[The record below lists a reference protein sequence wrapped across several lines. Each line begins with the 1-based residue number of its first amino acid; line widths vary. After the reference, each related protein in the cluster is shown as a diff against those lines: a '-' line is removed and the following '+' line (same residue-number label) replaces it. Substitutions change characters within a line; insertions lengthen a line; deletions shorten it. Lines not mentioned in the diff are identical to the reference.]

1 LFNNIGETSL
11 FLSFLVSILGLF
23 SFSIGI
29 LRKDNKLIHI
39 GSRCVLS
46 TFFLITISII
56 SLIYLLITKDFSNFY
71 VAKNTSNDLST
82 LYSLTALWAGQEGSL
97 LLWSWI
103 LSIYISVVTIS
114 KSKNKLIPAT
124 QNVILFVLGF
134 FIFLIVFIESP
145 FETLSQPPT
154 NGRGLNPILQNIY
167 MAIHPLTLYI
177 GYIALTVPFA
187 FSIASILSKDGS
199 DDWIILSKKWTY
211 FSWIFLLG
219 GLLLGSRWAYLE
231 LGWGGYWAWDPVENI
246 ALMPWLVLTAF
257 IHSSMA
263 QEMRS
268 LLRRWNVVLMFL
280 AFFLSIFGTF
290 ITRSGLI
297 SSVHSFAQ
305 SRIGI
310 YFIIFILLMTIIS
323 VFFYH
328 KNKKFLLS
336 KEDIT
341 SLVSKENFF
350 IFNNIFFLVITLTV
364 FLGTIFP
371 ILSEAITGEKILV
384 GPSFYNLV
392 NFPNVLLLM
401 LLMSIAPIVPWKKGN
416 LTNLYKFVLLPL
428 LISLLG
434 GVITLVLLKELKT
447 SLVVF
452 LSILVV
458 TVMLKEIIIDF
469 KIQLQNRMEIKKII
483 SLKSRRYCAF
493 LVHFGIIVLILGIN
507 FSSAFGSK
515 YDVSLKKGEIAIF
528 ENYKIELIDTYKKEN
543 EAKSILGAILKLY
556 DGNKTY
562 RLNPEQNNYKY
573 EGNRDINKETEVAI
587 YSTLTKDYYVI
598 LINENLKGNFN
609 FKIYINP
616 MVSLIW
622 IGSLISIIGGIIL
635 LIRKREI
642 ND

>member
-1 LFNNIGETSL
+1 MFNNIGETSL
-11 FLSFLVSILGLF
+11 FLSFLISILGLF

-29 LRKDNKLIHI
+29 LKKDDKLIHI
-39 GSRCVLS
+39 GSRCVVS
-46 TFFLITISII
+46 TFFLVTISLI
-56 SLIYLLITKDFSNFY
+56 SLIYLLVTKDFSNFY
-71 VAKNTSNDLST
+71 VAKNTSNDLSA
-82 LYSLTALWAGQEGSL
+82 LYSFTALWAGQEGSL

-103 LSIYISVVTIS
+103 LSIYIFLLTIS
-114 KSKNKLIPAT
+114 KSKSKLIPAA

-134 FIFLIVFIESP
+134 FIFLIVFIENP
-145 FETLSQPPT
+145 FELLLQPPT

-167 MAIHPLTLYI
+167 MAIHPLTLYV

-199 DDWIILSKKWTY
+199 DDWIKLSKKWTY

-231 LGWGGYWAWDPVENI
+231 LGWGGYWAWDPVENV

-268 LLRRWNVVLMFL
+268 LLRRWNIVLMFL

-305 SRIGI
+305 SKIGI
-310 YFIIFILLMTIIS
+310 YFIIFILLITIVS
-323 VFFYH
+323 VFSYQ

-371 ILSEAITGEKILV
+371 ILSEAVTGEKILV

-416 LTNLYKFVLLPL
+416 LANLYKFVFIPL
-428 LISLLG
+428 LISLVSG
-434 GVITLVLLKELKT
+434 IATFILLNELKT
-447 SLVVF
+447 SLVVL

-458 TVMLKEIIIDF
+458 AVMLKEIIIDF
-469 KIQLQNRMEIKKII
+469 RVQLQDRMEIKKII
-483 SLKSRRYCAF
+483 TLKVRRYCAF

-507 FSSAFGSK
+507 FSSVFALK
-515 YDVSLKKGEIAIF
+515 YDVSLEKGETAIF

-543 EAKSILGAILKLY
+543 EAKSILGAILILH
-556 DGNKTY
+556 DEGKTY
-562 RLNPEQNNYKY
+562 ILNPEQNNYKY
-573 EGNRDINKETEVAI
+573 EGNREINKETEVAI

-598 LINENLKGNFN
+598 LVGENLKGNFN
-609 FKIYINP
+609 FKIHINP
-616 MVSLIW
+616 MVSLLW
-622 IGSLISIIGGIIL
+622 IGSLISIVGGIIL
-635 LIRKREI
+635 FVRKREI

>member
-1 LFNNIGETSL
+1 LFNNIGETAL
-11 FLSFLVSILGLF
+11 FLSFLISILGLF

-29 LRKDNKLIHI
+29 LKKDDKLIHI
-39 GSRCVLS
+39 GSRCVVS
-46 TFFLITISII
+46 TFFLVTISLI
-56 SLIYLLITKDFSNFY
+56 SLIYLLVTKDFSNFY
-71 VAKNTSNDLST
+71 VAKNTSNDLSA
-82 LYSLTALWAGQEGSL
+82 LYSFTALWAGQEGSL

-103 LSIYISVVTIS
+103 LSVYIFLLTIS
-114 KSKNKLIPAT
+114 KSKSKLIPAA

-134 FIFLIVFIESP
+134 FIFLIVFIENP
-145 FETLSQPPT
+145 FELLLHPPT

-167 MAIHPLTLYI
+167 MAIHPLTLYV

-199 DDWIILSKKWTY
+199 DDWIKLSKKWTY

-231 LGWGGYWAWDPVENI
+231 LGWGGYWAWDPVENV

-268 LLRRWNVVLMFL
+268 LLRRWNIVLMFL

-305 SRIGI
+305 SKIGI
-310 YFIIFILLMTIIS
+310 YFIIFILLITIVS
-323 VFFYH
+323 VFSYQ

-371 ILSEAITGEKILV
+371 ILSEAVTGEKILV

-416 LTNLYKFVLLPL
+416 LANLYKFVFIPL
-428 LISLLG
+428 LISLVSG
-434 GVITLVLLKELKT
+434 IATFILLNELKT
-447 SLVVF
+447 SLVVL

-458 TVMLKEIIIDF
+458 AVMLKEIIIDF
-469 KIQLQNRMEIKKII
+469 KVQLQDRMEIKKII
-483 SLKSRRYCAF
+483 TLKARRYCAF

-507 FSSAFGSK
+507 FSSVFASK
-515 YDVSLKKGEIAIF
+515 YDVSLEKGETAIF

-543 EAKSILGAILKLY
+543 EAKSILGAILILH
-556 DGNKTY
+556 DGGKTY
-562 RLNPEQNNYKY
+562 ILNPEQNNYKY
-573 EGNRDINKETEVAI
+573 EGNREINKETEVAI

-598 LINENLKGNFN
+598 LVGENLKGNFN
-609 FKIYINP
+609 FKIHINP

-622 IGSLISIIGGIIL
+622 IGSLISIVGGIIL
-635 LIRKREI
+635 FVRKREI

>member
-1 LFNNIGETSL
+1 MFNNIGETAL
-11 FLSFLVSILGLF
+11 FLSFLISILGLF

-29 LRKDNKLIHI
+29 LKKDDKLIHI
-39 GSRCVLS
+39 GSRCVVS
-46 TFFLITISII
+46 TFFLVTISLI
-56 SLIYLLITKDFSNFY
+56 SLIYLLVTKDFSNFY
-71 VAKNTSNDLST
+71 VAKNTSNDLSA
-82 LYSLTALWAGQEGSL
+82 LYSFTALWAGQEGSL

-103 LSIYISVVTIS
+103 LSIYIFLLTIS
-114 KSKNKLIPAT
+114 KSKSKLIPAA

-134 FIFLIVFIESP
+134 FIFLIVFIENP
-145 FETLSQPPT
+145 FELLLHPPT

-167 MAIHPLTLYI
+167 MAIHPLTLYV

-199 DDWIILSKKWTY
+199 DDWIKLSKKWTY

-231 LGWGGYWAWDPVENI
+231 LGWGGYWAWDPVENV

-268 LLRRWNVVLMFL
+268 LLRRWNIVLMFL

-305 SRIGI
+305 SKIGI
-310 YFIIFILLMTIIS
+310 YFIIFILLITIVS
-323 VFFYH
+323 VFSYQ

-371 ILSEAITGEKILV
+371 ILSEAVTGEKILV

-416 LTNLYKFVLLPL
+416 LANLYKFVFIPL
-428 LISLLG
+428 LISLVSG
-434 GVITLVLLKELKT
+434 IATFILLNELKT
-447 SLVVF
+447 SLVVL

-458 TVMLKEIIIDF
+458 AVMLKEIIIDF
-469 KIQLQNRMEIKKII
+469 KVQLQDRMEIKKII
-483 SLKSRRYCAF
+483 TLKARRYCAF

-507 FSSAFGSK
+507 FSSVFASK
-515 YDVSLKKGEIAIF
+515 YDVSLEKGETAIF

-543 EAKSILGAILKLY
+543 EAKSILGAILILH
-556 DGNKTY
+556 DGGKTY
-562 RLNPEQNNYKY
+562 ILNPEQNNYKY
-573 EGNRDINKETEVAI
+573 EGNREINKETEVAI

-598 LINENLKGNFN
+598 LVGENLKGNFN
-609 FKIYINP
+609 FKIHINP

-622 IGSLISIIGGIIL
+622 IGSLISIVGGIIL
-635 LIRKREI
+635 FVRKREI

>member
-1 LFNNIGETSL
+1 LFNNIGETAL
-11 FLSFLVSILGLF
+11 FLSFLISILGLF

-29 LRKDNKLIHI
+29 LKKDDKLIHI
-39 GSRCVLS
+39 GSRCVVS
-46 TFFLITISII
+46 TFFLVTISLI
-56 SLIYLLITKDFSNFY
+56 SLIYLLVTKDFSNFY
-71 VAKNTSNDLST
+71 VAKNTSNDLSA
-82 LYSLTALWAGQEGSL
+82 LYSFTALWAGQEGSL

-103 LSIYISVVTIS
+103 LSIYIFLLTIS
-114 KSKNKLIPAT
+114 KSKSKLIPAA

-134 FIFLIVFIESP
+134 FIFLIVFIENP
-145 FETLSQPPT
+145 FELLLQPPT

-167 MAIHPLTLYI
+167 MAIHPLTLYV

-199 DDWIILSKKWTY
+199 DDWIKLSKKWTY

-231 LGWGGYWAWDPVENI
+231 LGWGGYWAWDPVENV

-268 LLRRWNVVLMFL
+268 LLRRWNIVLMFL

-305 SRIGI
+305 SKIGI
-310 YFIIFILLMTIIS
+310 YFIIFILLITIVS
-323 VFFYH
+323 VFSYQ

-371 ILSEAITGEKILV
+371 ILSEAVTGEKILV

-416 LTNLYKFVLLPL
+416 LANLYKFVFIPL
-428 LISLLG
+428 LISLVSG
-434 GVITLVLLKELKT
+434 IATFILLNELKT
-447 SLVVF
+447 SLVVL

-458 TVMLKEIIIDF
+458 AVMLKEIIIDF
-469 KIQLQNRMEIKKII
+469 KVQLQDRMEIKKII
-483 SLKSRRYCAF
+483 TLKARRYCAF

-507 FSSAFGSK
+507 FSSVFASK
-515 YDVSLKKGEIAIF
+515 YDVSLEKGETAIF

-543 EAKSILGAILKLY
+543 EAKSILGAILILH
-556 DGNKTY
+556 DGGKTY
-562 RLNPEQNNYKY
+562 ILNPEQNNYKY
-573 EGNRDINKETEVAI
+573 EGNREINKETEVAI

-598 LINENLKGNFN
+598 LVGENLKGNFN
-609 FKIYINP
+609 FKIHINP

-622 IGSLISIIGGIIL
+622 IGSLISIVGGIIL
-635 LIRKREI
+635 FVRKREI

>member
-1 LFNNIGETSL
+1 LFNNIGETAL
-11 FLSFLVSILGLF
+11 FLSFLISILGLF

-29 LRKDNKLIHI
+29 LKKDDKLIHI
-39 GSRCVLS
+39 GSRCVVS
-46 TFFLITISII
+46 TFFLVTISLI
-56 SLIYLLITKDFSNFY
+56 SLIYLLVTKDFSNFY
-71 VAKNTSNDLST
+71 VAKNTSNDLSA
-82 LYSLTALWAGQEGSL
+82 LYSFTALWAGQEGSL

-103 LSIYISVVTIS
+103 LSIYIFLLTIS
-114 KSKNKLIPAT
+114 KSKSKLIPAA

-134 FIFLIVFIESP
+134 FIFLIVFIENP
-145 FETLSQPPT
+145 FELLLHPPT

-167 MAIHPLTLYI
+167 MAIHPLTLYV

-199 DDWIILSKKWTY
+199 DDWIKLSKKWTY

-231 LGWGGYWAWDPVENI
+231 LGWGGYWAWDPVENV

-268 LLRRWNVVLMFL
+268 LLRRWNIVLMFL

-305 SRIGI
+305 SKIGI
-310 YFIIFILLMTIIS
+310 YFIIFILLITIVS
-323 VFFYH
+323 VFSYQ

-371 ILSEAITGEKILV
+371 ILSEAVTGEKILV

-416 LTNLYKFVLLPL
+416 LANLYKFVFIPL
-428 LISLLG
+428 LISLVSG
-434 GVITLVLLKELKT
+434 IATFILLNELKT
-447 SLVVF
+447 SLVVL

-458 TVMLKEIIIDF
+458 AVMLKEIIIDF
-469 KIQLQNRMEIKKII
+469 KVQLQDRMEIKKII
-483 SLKSRRYCAF
+483 TLKARRYCAF

-507 FSSAFGSK
+507 FSSVFASK
-515 YDVSLKKGEIAIF
+515 YDVSLEKGETAIF

-543 EAKSILGAILKLY
+543 EAKSILGAILILH
-556 DGNKTY
+556 DGGKTY
-562 RLNPEQNNYKY
+562 ILNPEQNNYKY
-573 EGNRDINKETEVAI
+573 EGNREINKETEVAI

-598 LINENLKGNFN
+598 LVGENLKGNFN
-609 FKIYINP
+609 FKIHINP

-622 IGSLISIIGGIIL
+622 IGSLISIVGGIIL
-635 LIRKREI
+635 FVRKREI